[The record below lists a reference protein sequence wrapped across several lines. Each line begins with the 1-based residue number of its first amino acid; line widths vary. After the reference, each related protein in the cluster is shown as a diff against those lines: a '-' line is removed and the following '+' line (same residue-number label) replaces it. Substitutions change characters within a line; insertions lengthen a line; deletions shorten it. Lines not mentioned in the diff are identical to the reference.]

1 MNNRTLC
8 GTGVAGTVI
17 AAVCCFTPALVVI
30 LSALGLAAWLRW
42 ADYVLLPAMVLFFF
56 VSLYGLY
63 RLRQERAQQAGEPR
77 SKTEPQR

>member
-42 ADYVLLPAMVLFFF
+42 ADYVLFPALAISLV
-56 VSLYGLY
+56 VSIYGFY
-63 RLRQERAQQAGEPR
+63 RLRQEKAQPACGPQ
-77 SKTEPQR
+77 SKAEPQR

>member
-30 LSALGLAAWLRW
+30 LSALGLAAWLKW
-42 ADYVLLPAMVLFFF
+42 ADYVLLPALVLFLA
-56 VSLYGLY
+56 VSVYGLY
-63 RLRQERAQQAGEPR
+63 RLRQERAQQAGAPQ
-77 SKTEPQR
+77 SKAEPQR